1 MCRNKNMSKFGERG
15 GNSMFVRF
23 LKKFFVK
30 NDNDNKKEMWKIGKV
45 VFPHQCPV
53 CKKYDFIEPF
63 EDCPICSW
71 CNDVVQ
77 EEHPDWTGCANNM
90 SLNMALEAYSK
101 GERVH

>member
-1 MCRNKNMSKFGERG
+1 MLSQFFKKVFTKNNTNRY
-15 GNSMFVRF
+15 
-23 LKKFFVK
+23 KKT
-30 NDNDNKKEMWKIGKV
+30 WKIGEV

-63 EDCPICSW
+63 ENCPICNW

-77 EEHPDWTGCANNM
+77 EENPDWAGCGNNM

-101 GERVH
+101 GEEIH